1 MNGYIDGIDFIN
13 LPAEKYWT
21 FPKSKKDV
29 KTDIHN
35 RIYSGDYLGA
45 EKVDGTYQKAIRD
58 EDGNFHLIARNQSVS
73 GEMTDKVEWCPQ
85 FSPFFEALPN
95 GT

>member
-35 RIYSGDYLGA
+35 RIYSGDYMGS
-45 EKVDGTYQKAIRD
+45 EKYDGIY
-58 EDGNFHLIARNQSVS
+58 
-73 GEMTDKVEWCPQ
+73 
-85 FSPFFEALPN
+85 
-95 GT
+95 